1 MRLIKQSAVM
11 AILEK
16 VQDVDDWVMFLE
28 HLNHAF
34 NIQLSQLLAVDLQVQ
49 ALSFS
54 VHHGLNIDADYLNQ
68 IALTN
73 VRLEIDDDPRL
84 KKSISAPFQGW
95 MYDSQHFTEQEIN
108 QTQVYQ
114 QVLQP
119 LNIQFGS
126 AIQLIYDQKICVILA
141 LLTSPHRGALSSSE
155 LQPIY
160 DMLPML
166 QQKIQQHRHHFEYS
180 TRTLL
185 GSQLIQKL
193 KQPIAMISLNGIILE
208 MNHEAKQLFENNPH
222 IDIQQR
228 QFIFSEHNQIQFNQ
242 NLFELERNYN
252 LYYQNLSYAQR
263 TKVMILDH
271 HLFLTLD
278 LLLPEKTHK
287 AFGLRPIVLA
297 TFSGLK
303 HKAKYQKE
311 LYTQLFMFTPVE
323 HKICEQLLNAHTLK
337 EVATSLDIQV
347 DTIRKHLQSIFK
359 KTRTHRQSEL
369 VQLLMQFL

>member
-1 MRLIKQSAVM
+1 MGIIKQNAVM

-95 MYDSQHFTEQEIN
+95 MHDSQHFTEQEIT

-126 AIQLIYDQKICVILA
+126 AIQLVYD
-141 LLTSPHRGALSSSE
+141 
-155 LQPIY
+155 
-160 DMLPML
+160 
-166 QQKIQQHRHHFEYS
+166 
-180 TRTLL
+180 
-185 GSQLIQKL
+185 
-193 KQPIAMISLNGIILE
+193 
-208 MNHEAKQLFENNPH
+208 
-222 IDIQQR
+222 
-228 QFIFSEHNQIQFNQ
+228 
-242 NLFELERNYN
+242 
-252 LYYQNLSYAQR
+252 
-263 TKVMILDH
+263 
-271 HLFLTLD
+271 
-278 LLLPEKTHK
+278 
-287 AFGLRPIVLA
+287 
-297 TFSGLK
+297 
-303 HKAKYQKE
+303 
-311 LYTQLFMFTPVE
+311 
-323 HKICEQLLNAHTLK
+323 
-337 EVATSLDIQV
+337 
-347 DTIRKHLQSIFK
+347 
-359 KTRTHRQSEL
+359 
-369 VQLLMQFL
+369 

>member
-1 MRLIKQSAVM
+1 MNLTQRSAL
-11 AILEK
+11 AGILDK
-16 VQDVDDWVMFLE
+16 VQDVDDWLIFLE
-28 HLNHAF
+28 YLNRHF
-34 NIQLSQLLAVDLQVQ
+34 DIQLSQLLAVDLEVQ

-54 VHHGLNIDADYLNQ
+54 LVHSLSIDLDYLNQ
-68 IALTN
+68 MSLTN
-73 VRLEIDDDPRL
+73 LRLEINDDPRL
-84 KKSISAPFQGW
+84 QKSVSAPFEGW
-95 MYDSQHFTEQEIN
+95 MHDSQHFTQQEIS

-126 AIQLIYDQKICVILA
+126 AVQLIYDQKICVILA
-141 LLTSPHRGALSSSE
+141 LMTSPHRGVLSNAE

-160 DMLPML
+160 DILPML
-166 QQKIQQHRHHFEYS
+166 QHKVQQHRHHFEYS

-208 MNHEAKQLFENNPH
+208 MNHEAKHLFKNNPH

-228 QFIFSEHNQIQFNQ
+228 QFVFSEKNQIQFKQ

-252 LYYQNLSYAQR
+252 IYYQNLTYAQR

-311 LYTQLFMFTPVE
+311 LYSQLFMFTPVE
-323 HKICEQLLNAHTLK
+323 HKICEQLLNAHSLK
-337 EVATSLDIQV
+337 EIAILLDLKT

-369 VQLLMQFL
+369 IQLLMQFL